1 MVERYLGVVEAV
13 GSSPATQ
20 TIKTTLQAS
29 FFSLLAGLEGRGTE
43 NSPVGCSTAPPLCPQ
58 AGKSRHSD
66 QIKPKTN
73 CFRLYFFA
81 FSGQNRA
88 FSHHFRTTR
97 NSENFLTTY
106 LTTVG
111 AGAIR
116 LVASAPVRSAHEKL
130 NSKGSRRCSPRT
142 FFFVSCVSVFILTFY
157 SSLKNIAFCVI
168 IWLYNF
174 LSHI

>member
-1 MVERYLGVVEAV
+1 MLRIPSLVSPLANVALRPNKAEN
-13 GSSPATQ
+13 GS
-20 TIKTTLQAS
+20 
-29 FFSLLAGLEGRGTE
+29 FSAL
-43 NSPVGCSTAPPLCPQ
+43 
-58 AGKSRHSD
+58 
-66 QIKPKTN
+66 
-73 CFRLYFFA
+73 FFA

-97 NSENFLTTY
+97 NSENFLITY

-157 SSLKNIAFCVI
+157 SSLKNIAFCAI

-174 LSHI
+174 LSHIGRVIASGISSRSGVPDRFSLGHTVLQKFKCSVRRLYKV